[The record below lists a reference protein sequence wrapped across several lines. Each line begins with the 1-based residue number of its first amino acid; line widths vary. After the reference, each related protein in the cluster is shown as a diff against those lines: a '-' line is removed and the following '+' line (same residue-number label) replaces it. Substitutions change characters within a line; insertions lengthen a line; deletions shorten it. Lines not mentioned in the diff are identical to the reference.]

1 MIRRNSL
8 YTGAVSPF
16 SIYFNYKKAEF
27 HTINMYICRRD
38 NTIRMKISREV
49 QYYRTGIVIL
59 IKANR
64 NIINKKENNDDLF

>member
-1 MIRRNSL
+1 
-8 YTGAVSPF
+8 
-16 SIYFNYKKAEF
+16 
-27 HTINMYICRRD
+27 MYLCRRD
-38 NTIRMKISREV
+38 NTIRVKISREV

>member
-1 MIRRNSL
+1 
-8 YTGAVSPF
+8 
-16 SIYFNYKKAEF
+16 
-27 HTINMYICRRD
+27 MYLCRRD

-49 QYYRTGIVIL
+49 QYYRTEIVIP